1 MRRFI
6 IFNLIAVLLSCA
18 TLRAGQPAPGLQVE
32 LTHRISDQQSVPY
45 LFYLPENFDSTSDR
59 KWPVILFL
67 HGRGESRGPLSIV
80 AKWGPPRMARRG
92 DKLPYILIAP
102 QCPAA
107 SRWTDD
113 DQQDGVIKLLDHI
126 SEKFPVDRSRVYLT
140 GLSMGGYGS
149 WKMAASHPD
158 RFAAVSPICGR
169 GNPGDAAR
177 LVDVPIWVFHGT
189 EDDAV
194 PYRHSA
200 EMVEAIRKAGGKKVR
215 FTTLQHVSH
224 NSWSA
229 AYATPELY
237 QWFDKHRRPQSK

>member
-6 IFNLIAVLLSCA
+6 TISFAAALLSSVP
-18 TLRAGQPAPGLQVE
+18 LHAGQPAPGVQVE
-32 LTHRISDQQSVPY
+32 LTHKVSDKQTLPY
-45 LFYLPENFDSTSDR
+45 LFYLPGEYSSTSNK

-67 HGRGESRGPLSIV
+67 HGRGESRGPLGIV
-80 AKWGPPRMARRG
+80 AKWGPPRMAKRG
-92 DKLPYILIAP
+92 DSLPYILISP

-113 DQQDGVIKLLDHI
+113 DQQSGVIRLLDHI
-126 SEKFPVDRSRVYLT
+126 SEKFPVDRSRIYLT

-169 GNPGDAAR
+169 GNPEDAAK

-189 EDDAV
+189 EDKAV
-194 PYRHSA
+194 LYRHSA
-200 EMVEAIRKAGGKKVR
+200 EMVEAIHKAGGKKIR
-215 FTTLQHVSH
+215 FTTLQHVGH